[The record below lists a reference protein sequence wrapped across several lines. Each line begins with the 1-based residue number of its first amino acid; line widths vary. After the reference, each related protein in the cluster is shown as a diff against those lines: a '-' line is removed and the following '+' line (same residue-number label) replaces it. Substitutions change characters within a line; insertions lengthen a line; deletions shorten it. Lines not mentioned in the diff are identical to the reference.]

1 MRIAA
6 VLYVLLSVGAN
17 FFIGNRLTFAL
28 AALSFPVLVW
38 LLLRKRKRTGNEAA
52 PHAKTPAQ

>member
-6 VLYVLLSVGAN
+6 VLYILLSVGAN
-17 FFIGNRLTFAL
+17 FFIGNRLTFLL

-38 LLLRKRKRTGNEAA
+38 LLLSKRQRNGSNEV
-52 PHAKTPAQ
+52 PRQ

>member
-6 VLYVLLSVGAN
+6 VLYILLSVGAN
-17 FFIGNRLTFAL
+17 FFIGNRLTFLL

-38 LLLRKRKRTGNEAA
+38 LLLRKRQQVDKNEK
-52 PHAKTPAQ
+52 PHQ